1 MSNRELSVIILAA
14 GKGTRML
21 SNVPKV
27 LHSIG
32 GKAMVQHVIDTAI
45 KLGSARIHVVYGQ
58 GGELLPKILTKQ
70 SKPLNWILQ
79 AEQCGTGHAVRQ
91 VLPALQNDEEIVILY
106 GDVPL
111 ISLDTLNRLLAARP
125 EGGISLLTATLAHP
139 DGYGRV
145 VYENGEIIKII
156 EQKDITERQKNI
168 NDVNT
173 GILAVCGSDLRRW
186 LNQLTNHNAQGEFY
200 LTDIVA
206 IARSEGRTINTV
218 QPNRSSEVAG
228 VNNRLQLAQ
237 LERLYQQ
244 EQAECLLLAGVTL
257 SDPDRFDLRGE
268 LLYGQDVFI
277 DANVI
282 IEGHVCL
289 GNRVLIGT
297 GCILKNA
304 VINDDVIVSP
314 YSIIEDAYLGTQSTV
329 GPFARLRPGSRL
341 DKRTHVGNFV
351 EVKQAC
357 LGEGSKIGHLSYIGD
372 AKIGTGVNVG
382 AGTITCNYDGANK
395 NQTIIGDDVFIG
407 SDSQLVAP
415 ITVGNGA
422 TIGAGTTVTSDVA
435 DGELILSR
443 IRQFTITNWQRPAK
457 KN

>member
-21 SNVPKV
+21 SNLPKV

-58 GGELLPKILTKQ
+58 GGDLLPKILTKQ

-145 VYENGEIIKII
+145 VYENSEIIKII

-206 IARSEGRTINTV
+206 IARSEGRKINAV
-218 QPNRSSEVAG
+218 QPNRPSEIAG

-282 IEGHVCL
+282 IEGNVCL
-289 GNRVLIGT
+289 GNRVVIGT

-304 VINDDVIVSP
+304 VISDDVIVHP

-357 LGEGSKIGHLSYIGD
+357 LGEESKIGHLSYIGD
-372 AKIGTGVNVG
+372 AKIGAGVNVG